1 MNLRK
6 DHYRGLSRGRARCR
20 ASGRAAADATQPPRA
35 ARRGGP
41 AGGPGR
47 GAGFPVPLPSLPPGT
62 ARRERGPRGGPR
74 AGARQGRG
82 GGARCRARAPRSPR
96 PPSRGARRGPPG
108 PRLARFRRRGRRRSA
123 AGPPPRRGGGRL
135 EPRRRGRRRGTAGR
149 GFPRPSPS
157 SPEPGS
163 CASRVRAGGRGCR
176 HGPSRRRSPLAR
188 RPTAGLRRRRL
199 RRFSWTRR
207 VRVARPAGTAAS
219 PPPPR
224 FSPPLA
230 PAAGRRPAPG
240 TDPPFPPYP
249 ASPGGVLPP
258 PGKGGGGVWDGGP
271 RGAEGVPGQ
280 SAGGSAREGW
290 GWRRGFVVRA
300 PPAEPARAGRG
311 SGERRRRGRQ
321 VRAAREG
328 VFGVGGGG
336 SPDPPRTGAGCCGAA
351 CPAGRP
357 RRARPPGVP
366 GFGARR
372 RAARRRASP
381 PPHLPLPPR
390 EGAEGGVP
398 LRRRSRLWRAR
409 LRRVASRASGAARAT
424 ALLPGAAPG
433 Y

>member
-6 DHYRGLSRGRARCR
+6 DHYRGLSRGCARCR

-258 PGKGGGGVWDGGP
+258 PGKGGGVCGTAAPGAQRASPVRARAAARGKGGAGGAGLWCEPRRPSPLGREEEAASGGDGGGRCERRE
-271 RGAEGVPGQ
+271 RG
-280 SAGGSAREGW
+280 SS
-290 GWRRGFVVRA
+290 
-300 PPAEPARAGRG
+300 G
-311 SGERRRRGRQ
+311 SGEAAPPTLPAPGRAAAEQPARPAGHAGQGLRAFRVSVHGGGRRG
-321 VRAAREG
+321 
-328 VFGVGGGG
+328 GG
-336 SPDPPRTGAGCCGAA
+336 PP
-351 CPAGRP
+351 
-357 RRARPPGVP
+357 
-366 GFGARR
+366 
-372 RAARRRASP
+372 P